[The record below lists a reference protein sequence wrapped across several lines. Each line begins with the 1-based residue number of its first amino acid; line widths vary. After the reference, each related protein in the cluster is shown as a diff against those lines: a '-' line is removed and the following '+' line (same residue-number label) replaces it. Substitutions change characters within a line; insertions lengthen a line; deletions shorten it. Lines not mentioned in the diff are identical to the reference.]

1 MLQLMSKDPRNR
13 LGVGEDGF
21 AQLVTHPWFHE
32 IDWRQL
38 EQQALT
44 PPFCPDVSKMG
55 SVEFK
60 QIHTDTNQK
69 NATLTTFLVQESQ
82 F

>member
-44 PPFCPDVSKMG
+44 PPFCPDVSKIR
-55 SVEFK
+55 EC
-60 QIHTDTNQK
+60 
-69 NATLTTFLVQESQ
+69 
-82 F
+82 